1 MKNLFSSKKFITTI
15 MVSVGLGF
23 TSSSYALSLQNI
35 YDVPEPGTMA
45 LTALGIVGL
54 LASRLH
60 KK

>member
-35 YDVPEPGTMA
+35 YDVPGTRNNGIDCIRYCGSARFA
-45 LTALGIVGL
+45 LT
-54 LASRLH
+54 
-60 KK
+60 